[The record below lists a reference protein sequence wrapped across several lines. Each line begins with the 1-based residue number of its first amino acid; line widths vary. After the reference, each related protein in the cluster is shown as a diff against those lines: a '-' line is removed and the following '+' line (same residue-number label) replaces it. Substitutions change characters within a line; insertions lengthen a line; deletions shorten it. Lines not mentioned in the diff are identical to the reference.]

1 MDSGSDSG
9 PEIRITDLLDP
20 NAEAN
25 EVGPEA
31 VVEAVVEAVGP
42 EANAVGPEAN
52 EVGTNEVGTN
62 EVGTNAVGKRPRD
75 ENVIEPL
82 QFSMGLRCGDY
93 RKKIRIHGSK
103 GKIKTQ
109 AKAKAK
115 AKRKDSSS
123 GSRSSPNSS
132 SRSKPRHQIFNS
144 EDDEPNPVIRE
155 SPEARIAFYC
165 RTLQNVN
172 PIVARRRYSQ
182 RVHAPP
188 PPIVFGQHAQ
198 PQEILFLYP
207 YRNTIVDNEWIAHKY
222 LQYHR
227 GRHIDWCMKFAD
239 MQQVR
244 RTAAA
249 LPFHFVSDGPSP
261 FIMTN
266 EIVKA
271 AQKLF
276 DMNQRWRWAMKNLL
290 RLWLVRKSLKRSIG
304 HENDIMT
311 MEPIPEAEQ
320 CRVVCIQ
327 TRSLY
332 VFSGTALLRSMRSNI
347 ECQVVAIPDVK
358 SPKNPFT
365 NVRFTFG
372 QLLEIYNQLLGWCS
386 RKHHALPASIALFRE
401 TEFRPQLMVK
411 LHHNY
416 LQYRAAIASFMDDD
430 VRGDFFIE
438 TLETVIESYSYAMN
452 NYSPTLMS
460 TDRFEI
466 WFEKDRRHYLMRSWR
481 LIVADYWYYEQT
493 GHLAREH
500 WRSEMCI
507 IQDINVLMKA
517 SEPHL
522 RQFLP
527 P

>member
-1 MDSGSDSG
+1 MDSSSDSG

-20 NAEAN
+20 
-25 EVGPEA
+25 
-31 VVEAVVEAVGP
+31 VVST
-42 EANAVGPEAN
+42 EANAADTNIVGTEAN
-52 EVGTNEVGTN
+52 AANTNVVDANAANTN
-62 EVGTNAVGKRPRD
+62 VVDTNVVGKRPRD
-75 ENVIEPL
+75 ENVVEPL

-93 RKKIRIHGSK
+93 RKKSRIQGSK

-109 AKAKAK
+109 VKARAKVKVKVAGT
-115 AKRKDSSS
+115 SSS
-123 GSRSSPNSS
+123 GSSS
-132 SRSKPRHQIFNS
+132 SGSSRSSKPRHQIFNP

-155 SPEARIAFYC
+155 SPEVRVAFYC

-188 PPIVFGQHAQ
+188 PPIVFGQHAS

-207 YRNTIVDNEWIAHKY
+207 YHNTKLTSEWIAHKY

-249 LPFHFVSDGPSP
+249 SPFQFVSDGPSP

-276 DMNQRWRWAMKNLL
+276 DMNQQWRWAMKNLL
-290 RLWLVRKSLKRSIG
+290 RLWLVRKSCKRQIG
-304 HENDIMT
+304 HDSDIMT

-332 VFSGTALLRSMRSNI
+332 VFSGTALLKSMRSNI
-347 ECQVVAIPDVK
+347 ECQVAAIPDVK
-358 SPKNPFT
+358 TPKNPFT
-365 NVRFTFG
+365 NIRFTFG
-372 QLLEIYNQLLGWCS
+372 QLLELYNQLLGWCAK
-386 RKHHALPASIALFRE
+386 KHHALPASIALFRE

-438 TLETVIESYSYAMN
+438 TLETVIDSYSHAMN
-452 NYSPTLMS
+452 NYSPVLMS
-460 TDRFEI
+460 TERFEA
-466 WFEKDRRHYLMRSWR
+466 WFEKDRCHYLMRSWR

-507 IQDINVLMKA
+507 MQDINVLMKA

-522 RQFLP
+522 RQSLMP
-527 P
+527 